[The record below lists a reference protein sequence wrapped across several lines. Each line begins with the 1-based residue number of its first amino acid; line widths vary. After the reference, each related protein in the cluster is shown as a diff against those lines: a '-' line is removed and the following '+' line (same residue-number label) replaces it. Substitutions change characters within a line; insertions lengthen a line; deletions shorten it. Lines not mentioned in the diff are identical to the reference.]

1 MVNHSK
7 STDKSHP
14 EPKLSYAHMYVPCC
28 ISSFLNELKIA
39 IMIENYLIY
48 NDYEIYMFGI
58 GFKLY
63 NSNHCL
69 YRQQLQLH

>member
-48 NDYEIYMFGI
+48 NDYEI
-58 GFKLY
+58 
-63 NSNHCL
+63 
-69 YRQQLQLH
+69 